1 MRQALARAGQ
11 LVRDSL
17 AALLDQDTP
26 FGRLALSHV
35 LLIAGDT
42 MVTISLAGSLFFS
55 ISPEAAKGKVLLY
68 LLLTMAPF
76 AVVAPVL
83 GPLVDTSRGARRVL
97 IVVSGACR
105 AAMCIVMAVGLKSL
119 LVFPEAFT
127 MLVLSKLYLV
137 TKASLVPLLPE
148 HLPGAPPRAAPAVAG
163 EPAGGAGGG
172 SASGGGTGSGA
183 GAGGGSGAGSS
194 GSGGRDG
201 LATTNA
207 RLALLA
213 SLAGF
218 AAAVPA
224 VAVLKLGGAAWVLR
238 MDAFVFAAGA
248 LSALRIPIA
257 RAMARGSAAGSQSR
271 GRGSGRASGRASGP
285 SAGRV
290 KGRAS
295 ERGFGHAGGPLEALG
310 PRAVT
315 HPEVLLAVS
324 AMSVIRGLVGFL
336 TFFLAFALRREH
348 AATWWFGIMLV
359 ASAAG
364 SLSGV
369 LLVPRARRFATEQAL
384 ISTLMWA
391 VAVVAVAAGLAG
403 DMAVQALLA
412 FAIGLAAGAAK
423 PSFDALVQRFV
434 PDWAQGRSF
443 ARFETRLQLVWVI
456 GGLLP
461 VVTALPLEA
470 GDIIVAAVAGVAGLS
485 YLTGRRALRNR
496 PRAG

>member
-1 MRQALARAGQ
+1 
-11 LVRDSL
+11 
-17 AALLDQDTP
+17 
-26 FGRLALSHV
+26 
-35 LLIAGDT
+35 
-42 MVTISLAGSLFFS
+42 
-55 ISPEAAKGKVLLY
+55 
-68 LLLTMAPF
+68 
-76 AVVAPVL
+76 
-83 GPLVDTSRGARRVL
+83 
-97 IVVSGACR
+97 
-105 AAMCIVMAVGLKSL
+105 
-119 LVFPEAFT
+119 
-127 MLVLSKLYLV
+127 
-137 TKASLVPLLPE
+137 
-148 HLPGAPPRAAPAVAG
+148 
-163 EPAGGAGGG
+163 
-172 SASGGGTGSGA
+172 
-183 GAGGGSGAGSS
+183 
-194 GSGGRDG
+194 
-201 LATTNA
+201 
-207 RLALLA
+207 
-213 SLAGF
+213 
-218 AAAVPA
+218 
-224 VAVLKLGGAAWVLR
+224 
-238 MDAFVFAAGA
+238 
-248 LSALRIPIA
+248 
-257 RAMARGSAAGSQSR
+257 
-271 GRGSGRASGRASGP
+271 
-285 SAGRV
+285 V

>member
-148 HLPGAPPRAAPAVAG
+148 RLPGAPPRASPAVAG
-163 EPAGGAGGG
+163 EPSGGAGGG
-172 SASGGGTGSGA
+172 SAGGGGAGSAAAGDSGA
-183 GAGGGSGAGSS
+183 GAGAGSS
-194 GSGGRDG
+194 GRDG